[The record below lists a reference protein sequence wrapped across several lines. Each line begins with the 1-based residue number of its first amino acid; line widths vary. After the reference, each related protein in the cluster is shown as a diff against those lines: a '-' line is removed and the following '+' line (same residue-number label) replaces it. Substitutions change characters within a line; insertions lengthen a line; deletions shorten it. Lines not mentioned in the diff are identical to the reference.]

1 MNRKMIIAMSVATIM
16 LTACGTNAEITDTE
30 ATTTEAS
37 VEVTAEV
44 TEAETE
50 ETTEAVQEE
59 TEAEAE
65 VADSVVH
72 EGNYY
77 SISVDSSKWL
87 DSTAL
92 KELAAE
98 AAEDI
103 DTGLDLTADDY
114 NEMVNV
120 IYFYVGQ
127 DNVNANINIVETDH
141 GVDVDMDAEAIG
153 PSMAESFGMVEGY
166 NCTSWEGVT
175 VNGENCLKLNV
186 EAELSGYKFD
196 MIQYMFL
203 KSGKQV
209 AVTLTVAEGQLDMV
223 SDDFNEM
230 LDSIVIK

>member
-1 MNRKMIIAMSVATIM
+1 MNKKMIIAMSVVAIM
-16 LTACGTNAEITDTE
+16 LTACGTNTDTE

-37 VEVTAEV
+37 IEVTAEV

-50 ETTEAVQEE
+50 EITEAVQEE
-59 TEAEAE
+59 TEAEA
-65 VADSVVH
+65 ADLVVH

-77 SISVDSSKWL
+77 SISADSSKWL

-103 DTGLDLTADDY
+103 DNSLDLTADDY
-114 NEMVNV
+114 NEMVDV
-120 IYFYVGQ
+120 MYFYVGQ
-127 DNVNANINIVETDH
+127 DNVNANINIVETDL

-166 NCTSWEGVT
+166 NCTGWEGVT
-175 VNGENCLKLNV
+175 VNGVNCLKLNV
-186 EAELSGYKFD
+186 EVELSGYKFD
-196 MIQYMFL
+196 MIQYDFL
-203 KSGKQV
+203 NGGKQV
-209 AVTLTVAEGQLDMV
+209 AITLTVAEGQLDMV